1 MRNHYLVGL
10 TGVINIRRKR
20 IQLVP
25 PTFYEICSVLSK
37 VDPYPCMESFAYT
50 FPFRYVSTYLSD
62 TKPSNSKAFTFSL
75 GHLSFKSRVIQRH
88 VMNLRRIRRWR
99 LYDTR
104 VDCKPRK
111 FDIFKIA
118 KPRYIACCSVRT
130 ADNALNM
137 VQTKSYQVE
146 FIRVQEEVER
156 HAFVVQFPS
165 GS

>member
-1 MRNHYLVGL
+1 MLSTFVENEFNLYLLLSMRSARCYQKLIPTHVWNHL
-10 TGVINIRRKR
+10 R
-20 IQLVP
+20 IL
-25 PTFYEICSVLSK
+25 F
-37 VDPYPCMESFAYT
+37 
-50 FPFRYVSTYLSD
+50 LSD
-62 TKPSNSKAFTFSL
+62 TFTFSL

-111 FDIFKIA
+111 FDIFKIE